1 MKTLAITAALIAAIA
16 VPSMLL
22 AADNGTTTNALV
34 CRAAGATDTPNAT
47 MGSTGLVCRKI
58 DMPKMQAAIS
68 KVRAV
73 LDQMDPAYRAEVQ
86 QLLDMETQAMYGG

>member
-1 MKTLAITAALIAAIA
+1 
-16 VPSMLL
+16 
-22 AADNGTTTNALV
+22 
-34 CRAAGATDTPNAT
+34 